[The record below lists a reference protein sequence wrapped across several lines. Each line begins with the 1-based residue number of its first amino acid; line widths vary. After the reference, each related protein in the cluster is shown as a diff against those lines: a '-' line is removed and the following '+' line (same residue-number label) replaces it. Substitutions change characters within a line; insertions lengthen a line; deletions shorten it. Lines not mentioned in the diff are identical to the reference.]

1 MREDLPKK
9 YLKSHPSHPKSQRTP
24 SLDTAAT
31 DDSLETV
38 ALDTPTATHEIEED
52 CLQNEMESPWR
63 IFVQRWRR
71 LSTRYKWFTAFA
83 LFLSVSMVALS
94 AIPPS
99 VLMRVGFAWAIPAS
113 TFLAVAGLLGVTIT
127 LLLHG
132 LHIALQS
139 DNPNELGARW
149 RALGNKRYVAAIAM
163 TVGVL
168 VILCALFP
176 AALGSGAVSFM
187 GSTFQNMRVS
197 ALFITVGAGLAFS
210 ALVWHMRALNQP
222 RSKPL
227 SYYDSSEPF
236 FVAQSLSNTM
246 QRQMHNAGPRAA
258 NITFFFIFFIGIA
271 LVGLI
276 FAAPY
281 FNFMGNAFAGMS
293 VATVMKGVSIAL
305 IPVTLI
311 TYVGYALL
319 HKSDEELLPGDSGE
333 IRSDGA
339 CFSPTSQMPEIAE
352 CSQRKQ
358 KKQITQTAQTTQKT
372 EATQTTQTKGISLV
386 TELDPLVVDPT
397 ATRKGKKQTAKK
409 DRKIRNKDGNKKQ
422 RTSDFA
428 QRNRVP
434 AAYTA
439 PSALF
444 FSPQIPKTV
453 RPVQSRW
460 QSGKKADDD
469 GLASGL

>member
-1 MREDLPKK
+1 MNEGMPAHK
-9 YLKSHPSHPKSQRTP
+9 YIKSRRYYPEASRTL
-24 SLDTAAT
+24 SMDTAAT

-38 ALDTPTATHEIEED
+38 DLDTSVAVHEIEEN

-71 LSTRYKWFTAFA
+71 LPTRYKWFTAFA
-83 LFLSVSMVALS
+83 LFLSISMVALS
-94 AIPPS
+94 AIPPAI
-99 VLMRVGFAWAIPAS
+99 LIRIGFAWAIPAS
-113 TFLAVAGLLGVTIT
+113 TFLAVVGLLGVTIT

-139 DNPNELGARW
+139 ENPNELGAKW
-149 RALGNKRYVAAIAM
+149 RALGNKRYVAAIAI

-168 VILCALFP
+168 TILLAIFP
-176 AALGSGAVSFM
+176 AALGSGVASFM
-187 GSTFQNMRVS
+187 GSTFQKMRVS
-197 ALFITVGAGLAFS
+197 ALFITGGAGLAFG

-222 RSKPL
+222 RSKRL

-258 NITFFFIFFIGIA
+258 NITFFFIFFIGVV

-293 VATVMKGVSIAL
+293 VATLMKGVSIAL

-319 HKSDEELLPGDSGE
+319 HKSDEDILSCDSGE

-339 CFSPTSQMPEIAE
+339 CFSPTPQTPEIAE

-358 KKQITQTAQTTQKT
+358 KKQTTQTTQKT
-372 EATQTTQTKGISLV
+372 EATQTKGISLV

-397 ATRKGKKQTAKK
+397 VTRKGKKQAAKK

-422 RTSDFA
+422 RTSDFT

-434 AAYTA
+434 IAYTA

-444 FSPQIPKTV
+444 FSPQTPKTAKTTI
-453 RPVQSRW
+453 PTQSRREKEK
-460 QSGKKADDD
+460 STNEDDLL
-469 GLASGL
+469 GSL